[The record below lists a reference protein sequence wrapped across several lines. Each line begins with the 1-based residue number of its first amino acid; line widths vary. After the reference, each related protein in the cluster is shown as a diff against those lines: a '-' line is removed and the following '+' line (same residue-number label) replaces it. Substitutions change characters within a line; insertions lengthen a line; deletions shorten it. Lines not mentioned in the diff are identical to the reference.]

1 MKKEQWISAMKA
13 SGIDASKQQFL
24 VLILDQIQGKKQS
37 EMLPA
42 MLAAVN
48 LARQKKIS
56 FSDDEIASFT
66 KIMKKYLSAEERE
79 KINLIQNIMRGMR
92 H

>member
-24 VLILDQIQGKKQS
+24 CLIMDQIQGKKQN
-37 EMLPA
+37 EMLPS

-56 FSDDEIASFT
+56 FTDREIASFT
-66 KIMKKYLSAEERE
+66 EIMKKYMSSEEIE
-79 KINLIQNIMRGMR
+79 KLNMIQNIMRGMR